1 MHFLDLPCLR
11 RIYNVLQIAG
21 LVLFL
26 GCQSAPIVLNP
37 PGGYEYQFHS
47 FPIDFNNSQS
57 FQFEPMIGSS
67 SRLYTGIIN
76 NHDTVYTL
84 LQLLPDNINDH
95 DVCNADIIDSV
106 SISLFTLDTI
116 ATQDGDSF

>member
-26 GCQSAPIVLNP
+26 GCQSDPIVLNP

-57 FQFEPMIGSS
+57 FQIDPKIGSS

-76 NHDTVYTL
+76 NYDTVYTL
-84 LQLLPDNINDH
+84 LRLLPEIISDH
-95 DVCNADIIDSV
+95 EVCNADSKD
-106 SISLFTLDTI
+106 
-116 ATQDGDSF
+116 